1 VVALPLGLQD
11 GDISLDVQRLAL
23 ILRQSFALLHD
34 PLSLGGSEIEE
45 FKTIDSAAMPPDQGR
60 HAIAHHRLQFN
71 GVTQGKDSLIR
82 ADIPLALISR
92 LMPRIAA

>member
-1 VVALPLGLQD
+1 
-11 GDISLDVQRLAL
+11 
-23 ILRQSFALLHD
+23 
-34 PLSLGGSEIEE
+34 
-45 FKTIDSAAMPPDQGR
+45 MPPDQGR